1 MNDVLLLAGLAAV
14 GLGATGLIR
23 PNPLLLKSRWL
34 GLCVFGA
41 GGFCVLAGMIRSD
54 AGAEPGASHMLLD
67 DYMPTYDVHEI
78 HAIRIH
84 APPDKIYAAI
94 QAVRISDLGVA
105 NGLIF
110 LRSLP
115 SLLRGNAPPSS
126 RSLSRPLF
134 RLGPNSGFFLLA
146 EEPAR
151 EMVIG
156 FVGKFW
162 KPAGSEWYRCT
173 GPEEFLDF
181 DQPDY
186 AKAAWNLHIDVRE
199 QGWCRLSTETR
210 VLGTDPESRRK
221 FQAYWSVIYPGAA
234 YIRRV
239 LLKAIKRRA
248 ERS

>member
-1 MNDVLLLAGLAAV
+1 
-14 GLGATGLIR
+14 
-23 PNPLLLKSRWL
+23 
-34 GLCVFGA
+34 
-41 GGFCVLAGMIRSD
+41 
-54 AGAEPGASHMLLD
+54 MLLD

-162 KPAGSEWYRCT
+162 KPADAR
-173 GPEEFLDF
+173 GPRSFSTSIS
-181 DQPDY
+181 PTMP
-186 AKAAWNLHIDVRE
+186 
-199 QGWCRLSTETR
+199 RLPGTFTSTSGNKDG
-210 VLGTDPESRRK
+210 V
-221 FQAYWSVIYPGAA
+221 V
-234 YIRRV
+234 
-239 LLKAIKRRA
+239 
-248 ERS
+248 